1 MGSRLSIT
9 IRNDIS
15 EVSRLADI
23 IELFGRTNKVAAS
36 STFEINLVM
45 DEVLANIIMHGF
57 PDIDEH
63 IIEIKISLNGETF
76 SAEIVDDGIAFNP
89 LKSTKDDRGASLE
102 EKGIGGLGIH
112 IIKKYMDKVA
122 YKRVSNK
129 NVLMIKKVV
138 TIEQ

>member
-1 MGSRLSIT
+1 MGNRLSIT

-57 PDIDEH
+57 PDTDEH
-63 IIEIKISLNGETF
+63 LIEIKILLNGETF
-76 SAEIVDDGIAFNP
+76 SAEIVDDGIEFNP

-112 IIKKYMDKVA
+112 IIKKYVDKVE

-129 NVLMIKKVV
+129 NVLMINKIV